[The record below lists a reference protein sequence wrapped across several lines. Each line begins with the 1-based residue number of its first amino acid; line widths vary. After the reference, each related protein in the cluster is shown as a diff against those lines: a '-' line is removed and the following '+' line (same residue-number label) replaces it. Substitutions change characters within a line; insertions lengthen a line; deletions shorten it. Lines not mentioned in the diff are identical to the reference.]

1 MLGAPNA
8 IGFIKKHTTM
18 FFNKMNSI
26 CRLQPQVHFYI
37 VNIDL
42 GEILWRNTES
52 KVGFCYRKIKKAL

>member
-1 MLGAPNA
+1 
-8 IGFIKKHTTM
+8 M